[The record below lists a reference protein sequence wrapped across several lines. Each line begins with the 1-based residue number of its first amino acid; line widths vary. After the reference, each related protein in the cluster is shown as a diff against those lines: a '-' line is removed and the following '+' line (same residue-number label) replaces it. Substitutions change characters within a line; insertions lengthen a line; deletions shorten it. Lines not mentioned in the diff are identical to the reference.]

1 MRLLTLI
8 TSGLLVLAACNPR
21 GLTSAPDAIAPTVEP
36 RTGDVA
42 VIIEGQA
49 ITIPEVYE
57 HIQNQFLKEFLKLP
71 EERRF
76 EMSEN
81 AIREIVQNHILE
93 TEAKEQ
99 GKTSQE
105 LLDEIAAVPEPTTQD
120 IRDWFTKNKSRM
132 RSAKLEN
139 VSSRIKELILEERRE
154 TALREFVDPKL
165 AALSWEMVI
174 SRPRREIETT
184 RLSRGP
190 TDAPVTIITFSD
202 YQCPYCVRAEPILAG
217 VLERYPDQVR
227 LVHRH
232 FPLDSIHPFARP
244 AAEASMCAD
253 QQGKFWGYH
262 EGIFARRGKLGDNAL
277 AEIAAEVGLDVEEFD
292 SCLEERR
299 YKDFVETDFA
309 AGREAG
315 VTGTPSFFL
324 NGIKLEG
331 ALSVDDLSGQVDLE
345 LARLQLEEGG
355 SNTPNAEDAE

>member
-1 MRLLTLI
+1 MRLLVLT
-8 TSGLLVLAACNPR
+8 TSGLLVLAACNLQ
-21 GLTSAPDAIAPTVEP
+21 GLTSAPNATARTMGP

-49 ITIPEVYE
+49 MTIAEVYE

-81 AIREIVQNHILE
+81 AIRAIVQNHII
-93 TEAKEQ
+93 EAEANKQ

-105 LLDEIAAVPEPTTQD
+105 VLDEIAAVPEPTTQD
-120 IRDWFTKNKSRM
+120 IGDWFTKNKSRM
-132 RSAKLEN
+132 RASNLED
-139 VSSRIKELILEERRE
+139 VSDQIKDLILEERRG

-165 AALSWEMVI
+165 AALSWKMVL
-174 SRPRREIETT
+174 SRPRREIEAT

-190 TDAPVTIITFSD
+190 ADAPVTIITFSD
-202 YQCPYCVRAEPILAG
+202 YQCPYCVLAEPILAG
-217 VLERYPDQVR
+217 VLERYPNQVR

-232 FPLDSIHPFARP
+232 FPLDRLHPFARP

-262 EGIFARRGKLGDNAL
+262 EGIFARNGKLGGDAL
-277 AEIAAEVGLDVEEFD
+277 VEIAAEVGLDADEFD

-324 NGIKLEG
+324 NGIKLKG

-345 LARLQLEEGG
+345 LARLQLQEDD
-355 SNTPNAEDAE
+355 SKAPNAE